1 MGQMGPKLILGT
13 LTMSGDDFPG
23 WSSGAQM
30 AFTML
35 LATSIGDTVTQC
47 TPHERGVD
55 NTVTVGKIDKRYK
68 IRWSYITIL
77 GLKPK
82 FQINWTTL

>member
-23 WSSGAQM
+23 GSSRAQM
-30 AFTML
+30 AFTIL
-35 LATSIGDTVTQC
+35 LATSIGNAVTQC

-55 NTVTVGKIDKRYK
+55 NTVTVG
-68 IRWSYITIL
+68 
-77 GLKPK
+77 
-82 FQINWTTL
+82 QIEGRK

>member
-23 WSSGAQM
+23 GSSGAQM
-30 AFTML
+30 AFTIL

-55 NTVTVGKIDKRYK
+55 YTVTVGQIDKR
-68 IRWSYITIL
+68 
-77 GLKPK
+77 
-82 FQINWTTL
+82 